1 MEKNVKIKCPS
12 CGFLNIK
19 GTKKCSKC
27 KRDIDS
33 FRKSCPRCG
42 KINSNN
48 VKLCIR
54 CKYDFTKKKRTIWF
68 NLFFSL
74 LLMGLL
80 CLLVV
85 FGKERIVEKF
95 SLGLKV
101 LSGFVIF
108 VIFVKSLTYGEKD
121 KIKYSAEEEILGEQK
136 NLHIMKRW
144 SNIAVII
151 GGILVLGF
159 LIYYYFIR

>member
-1 MEKNVKIKCPS
+1 
-12 CGFLNIK
+12 
-19 GTKKCSKC
+19 
-27 KRDIDS
+27 
-33 FRKSCPRCG
+33 
-42 KINSNN
+42 
-48 VKLCIR
+48 
-54 CKYDFTKKKRTIWF
+54 
-68 NLFFSL
+68 
-74 LLMGLL
+74 MGLL

-136 NLHIMKRW
+136 NLYIMKRW

>member
-1 MEKNVKIKCPS
+1 MEKNVKIKCPN

-68 NLFFSL
+68 NLFLSL

-85 FGKERIVEKF
+85 FGKEIL
-95 SLGLKV
+95 SWLKWLNFTQNPPPNKV
-101 LSGFVIF
+101 H
-108 VIFVKSLTYGEKD
+108 KSQRHT
-121 KIKYSAEEEILGEQK
+121 
-136 NLHIMKRW
+136 R
-144 SNIAVII
+144 
-151 GGILVLGF
+151 
-159 LIYYYFIR
+159 